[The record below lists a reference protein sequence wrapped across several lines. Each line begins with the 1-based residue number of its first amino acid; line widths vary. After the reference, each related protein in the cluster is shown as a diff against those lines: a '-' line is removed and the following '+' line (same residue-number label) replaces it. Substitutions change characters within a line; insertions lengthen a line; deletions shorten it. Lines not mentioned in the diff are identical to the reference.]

1 MKALLALAVA
11 AAATASAPVRW
22 TPERVSTD
30 QYESSPSFAPDGR
43 TMVFM
48 RANPQFSAY
57 RLMQST
63 CGPQGWSEAV
73 PLAIAAPLPASEA
86 DPFITADGRQLWFV
100 SNRPFPGKQGDD
112 LDIWVSEQT
121 SDSDGRGG
129 WGPPRRLPEPLNS
142 AQAELLPRRLADG
155 RLFFGSDRPGGLGG
169 NDVYVAAPQTDGSW
183 RVANLGAPL
192 NTPKNDYEVEVSR
205 DGRQAVVVSDREGR
219 SHLYRYARVGEAW
232 QPLGRVP
239 ARDAVFQVGPLL
251 SPKAD
256 RLLFAQGDG
265 RRSGELFLID
275 LEAGADPGW
284 PPACPASKP

>member
-1 MKALLALAVA
+1 MKALLALAI
-11 AAATASAPVRW
+11 AATAASAPSRW

-43 TMVFM
+43 TMIFM

-57 RLMQST
+57 RLMQSS
-63 CGPQGWSEAV
+63 CGPRGWSEAV

-112 LDIWVSEQT
+112 LDIWVA
-121 SDSDGRGG
+121 DSDGRGG
-129 WGPPRRLPEPLNS
+129 WDAPRRLPEPINS
-142 AQAELLPRRLADG
+142 AQSELLPRRLPDG

-169 NDVYVAAPQTDGSW
+169 NDVYVATPRADGGW

-192 NTPKNDYEVEVSR
+192 NTAHNDYEVEMSR
-205 DGRQAVVVSDREGR
+205 DASQAVVVSDREGR
-219 SHLYRYARVGEAW
+219 SHLYRFARSGDGW
-232 QPLGRVP
+232 RPLGRVP
-239 ARDAVFQVGPLL
+239 ARDDVFQVGPLL

-256 RLLFAQGDG
+256 RLLFAQADG
-265 RRSGELFLID
+265 ERSGELFVID
-275 LEAGADPGW
+275 LQTGADPTW
-284 PPACPASKP
+284 PPACPGSKP

>member
-11 AAATASAPVRW
+11 AAASTAPVRW

-30 QYESSPSFAPDGR
+30 QYESSPSFSPDGR

-57 RLMQST
+57 RLLQSD
-63 CGPQGWSEAV
+63 CGPTGWQAAV
-73 PLAIAAPLPASEA
+73 PLAISAPPPASEA

-100 SNRPFPGKQGDD
+100 SSRAFAGKRGDD
-112 LDIWVSEQT
+112 LDIWVA
-121 SDSDGRGG
+121 DSDGRGG
-129 WGPPRRLPEPLNS
+129 WGTPRRLPEPVNS
-142 AQAELLPRRLADG
+142 PQAELLPRLLPDG

-169 NDVYVAAPQTDGSW
+169 NDVYVGTPQAGGGW

-192 NTPKNDYEVEVSR
+192 NTARNDYEAEVSR

-219 SHLYRYARVGEAW
+219 SHLYRYAHTADGW

-239 ARDAVFQVGPLL
+239 ARDEVFQVGPLL
-251 SPKAD
+251 SPKGD
-256 RLLFAQGDG
+256 RLLFAQADG
-265 RRSGELFLID
+265 ARSGELFLID
-275 LEAGADPGW
+275 LQTGVDTSW
-284 PPACPASKP
+284 PPACPGGAPP